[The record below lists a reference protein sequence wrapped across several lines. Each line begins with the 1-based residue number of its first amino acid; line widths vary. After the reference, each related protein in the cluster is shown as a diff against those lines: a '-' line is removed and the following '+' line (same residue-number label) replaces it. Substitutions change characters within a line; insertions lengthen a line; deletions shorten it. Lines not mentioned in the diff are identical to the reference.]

1 MAKRINLNR
10 GWDFIPEDVQGA
22 QNAPKDSEHWNR
34 INLPHTNKLLPHHAF
49 DDREYQFVS
58 WYRKRVTLPTL
69 QEGGRVFL
77 DFDGVMIACEVFVNG
92 EKVGEHRGGYTPF
105 SVDLT
110 GKVHGGSEALVA
122 VRVDSTE
129 RPDIPPFGFV
139 VDYLTFGGIYRDVW
153 LRTCGPTYI
162 KDVFLRSLDVLQTP
176 GLRAEI
182 ELDGVPDGHEITLRI
197 HEITLRMKDGEG
209 AEIASTTV
217 PVGGSHTQAS
227 LTDLSGIELWS
238 IQSPVLYRVEVE
250 LKGPG
255 GEIVDTYDVRHGFRE
270 ARFCEDGAFR
280 LNGQVVKLIGLDRHQ
295 TYPYIGQA
303 APPRLQRRDADI
315 LKYELALNIVRTS
328 HYPQSP
334 HFLDRCDEIGLLVF
348 EEIPG
353 WQHIGNEEWQ
363 GLAQADVRDMI
374 LRDRN
379 HPSIILWGVRINES
393 PDSHDFYTATNRI
406 AHELDDTRQTGG
418 VRNFKPSEFLEDVFT
433 YNDFSNGVQE
443 PDYLPYLITE
453 FNGHMFPTKTWDNEE
468 RKVEHALRHARIQ
481 SLQMA
486 NPRVAGALGWC
497 AFDYNTHALFGSG
510 DRICYHGVSDIFRLP
525 KWAAYVYASQADPE
539 LKVVLEIASYW
550 TMGDRSEGGVEP
562 LLVLSNCDSI
572 KVFVGGQLRGEH
584 FPAKEEY
591 PGLPHPP
598 FIVRNLGGLWG
609 GDWQD
614 IVIEGFVAGQ
624 KAAEARKSSDRLP
637 AAIRA
642 WVDSDELVADGQDM
656 TALNF
661 QVADKFGNVVAF
673 TSEIISLSIEGPVEL
688 IGPNPFAPQGGQ
700 GAVYL
705 KATDIPGEVTVT
717 LSCARLTPVE
727 IRLKVNSE

>member
-1 MAKRINLNR
+1 MANRINLNR
-10 GWDFIPEDVQGA
+10 GWEFIAEDLPGA
-22 QNAPKDSEHWNR
+22 EHSGAESAQWSPVN
-34 INLPHTNKLLPHHAF
+34 IPHTNKLLPHHAF

-58 WYRKRVTLPTL
+58 WYRKRVTIPAVE
-69 QEGGRVFL
+69 QGGRVFL

-92 EKVGEHRGGYTPF
+92 EKVGDHRGGYTPF

-110 GKVHGGSEALVA
+110 GKVEGGSDALIA

-153 LRTCGPTYI
+153 LRTCGPVSI

-176 GLRAEI
+176 GLQADF
-182 ELDGVPDGHEITLRI
+182 ELEGAPVGHELTLR
-197 HEITLRMKDGEG
+197 LKDAAG
-209 AEIASTTV
+209 AEVASTTL
-217 PVGGSHTQAS
+217 PASGSHTRAQ
-227 LTDLSGIELWS
+227 LTGLAGISLWS
-238 IQSPVLYRVEVE
+238 IQTPTFYHVEVE
-250 LKGPG
+250 LKVPG
-255 GEIVDTYDVRHGFRE
+255 GQVVDSYRVRHGFRE
-270 ARFCEDGAFR
+270 AWFCEDGAFR
-280 LNGQVVKLIGLDRHQ
+280 LNGQVVKLMGLDRHQ

-334 HFLDRCDEIGLLVF
+334 YFLDRCDEIGLLVF

-353 WQHIGNEEWQ
+353 WQHIGDKEWQ
-363 GLAQADVRDMI
+363 GLAKEDVRDMI

-393 PDSHDFYTATNRI
+393 PDSHDFYTDTNRI
-406 AHELDDTRQTGG
+406 AHELDNTRQTGG

-443 PDYLPYLITE
+443 PDYIPHLITE

-525 KWAAYVYASQADPE
+525 KWAAYVYASQADPRD
-539 LKVVLEIASYW
+539 KVVLEIASYW

-562 LLVLSNCDSI
+562 LLVLSNCESI
-572 KVFVGGQLRGEH
+572 KVSVGGQFRGEY
-584 FPAKEEY
+584 FPSKDEY

-614 IVIEGFVAGQ
+614 LTIEGFIGGQ
-624 KAAEARKSSDRLP
+624 KAAEARKSADPLP
-637 AAIRA
+637 AAIKS
-642 WVDSDELVADGQDM
+642 WVDSEELVADGQDM

-661 QVADKFGNVVAF
+661 QVADKFGNVVPF
-673 TSEIISLSIEGPVEL
+673 TSEIVALRVEGPVEL
-688 IGPNPFAPQGGQ
+688 IGPKPFAPQGGQ
-700 GAVYL
+700 GSVYL
-705 KATDIPGEVTVT
+705 KATETPGEVTVT
-717 LSCARLTPVE
+717 LSTARLAEVQVQLKALPE
-727 IRLKVNSE
+727 QRLLV